1 MTRKLSY
8 LTSEDIADRL
18 QVSRATAYRIA
29 RACMHVRHGRLIRDS
44 IQLFVPRDEIEPPTR
59 GFSVLGKANHQRKL
73 GGK

>member
-29 RACMHVRHGRLIRDS
+29 RACMHVRHGRL
-44 IQLFVPRDEIEPPTR
+44 FVPRDGIEPPTR
-59 GFSVLGKANHQRKL
+59 GFSVLGKPSGIKKV